1 MNVII
6 QPVHLLLYM
15 SLISTA
21 NELVARNPIY
31 ALVAIGFL
39 IPAEKF
45 IKRMFGLDKAS
56 STSDFGS
63 FAKNALAYEGL
74 KKVDSAFS
82 GGAKK
87 AVQSAK
93 GASSN
98 SENIENS
105 KFNKIRR
112 AELGSFAANTGDES
126 NTNESIDKN
135 GDDGQEMMKPNGNA
149 HNQEDVKENFGKIDN
164 AGYSKTDSGIF
175 VPGSL
180 RQDQDQKRARQERL
194 DKEQA
199 QQKKQEEK
207 QKIDVSPNNTPQ
219 IRRGY
224 KRRIA
229 GRVGKA
235 IGKGVLRG
243 TKIAAKGALK
253 TGFAVGGASIGLAS
267 AIVTG
272 DASNVAKYTLTG
284 AYAGSSIGK
293 GVANLPENLIEKGK
307 SMYQGAM
314 NTYDQ
319 AVDAINEEKYGYSG
333 ARDKRIQKENERAR
347 KEFLKDKKQVEKYTD
362 IAGQIGYKG
371 DVKDLMNAALDY
383 KEAGVDDEMI
393 KNALKVEQKR
403 DKTVGGDNHNK
414 MIDIASF
421 ATENGYEKSDI
432 LNEESRSNMEDIV
445 QSTIAEKDRYE
456 VMKSI
461 ADLYGKGDFYSKNS
475 RFKKPPIKKG

>member
-74 KKVDSAFS
+74 KNVGSAFS

-164 AGYSKTDSGIF
+164 EGYSKTDSGIF

-267 AIVTG
+267 AIATG

-293 GVANLPENLIEKGK
+293 GVLRGTKIAAKG
-307 SMYQGAM
+307 AL

-421 ATENGYEKSDI
+421 AKENGYEKSDI